1 MVNLQLLNP
10 AILVSYLVMM
20 YISVYPVAISVRRT
34 NVYEEQS
41 LGVYAADDEEDGK
54 GTSFV
59 GTSPGPPAFC
69 HEEKTLIIATHI
81 RRQLSFDLWYIFLGV
96 FIICIVES
104 DQIEDTNNYVPPSPR
119 LVSRAD
125 RAVV

>member
-41 LGVYAADDEEDGK
+41 LGVYAADDEDDGGK
-54 GTSFV
+54 EASFV
-59 GTSPGPPAFC
+59 GTLPPA
-69 HEEKTLIIATHI
+69 
-81 RRQLSFDLWYIFLGV
+81 
-96 FIICIVES
+96 
-104 DQIEDTNNYVPPSPR
+104 PS
-119 LVSRAD
+119 SRD
-125 RAVV
+125 VN

>member
-1 MVNLQLLNP
+1 VVNLQLLNP

-59 GTSPGPPAFC
+59 GISPLPPFVMG
-69 HEEKTLIIATHI
+69 K
-81 RRQLSFDLWYIFLGV
+81 RR
-96 FIICIVES
+96 
-104 DQIEDTNNYVPPSPR
+104 
-119 LVSRAD
+119 
-125 RAVV
+125 